1 VKNRRWLRFAL
12 PFAVVA
18 GLATVTGIAHAVQ
31 QPDPTDATFL
41 SPASDEGQGARL
53 LADDL
58 TRNGV
63 RVDVRT
69 SSEDVLAAA
78 GTIDEATVF
87 VTTPGLVHPSYLQR
101 LVRLPPQFRVV
112 LVAPR
117 DDQLADAGLDVPVA
131 GPRWTAAAPQP
142 GCSAEFSAAGPAA
155 ALRWRYDAGAYE
167 AVHCFEDGVA
177 EFRVDGRSEVTLVGA
192 VDPFRNDRADEH
204 ANHAFAVALLGRSPR
219 VIWLDLHERERPPPR
234 PTRPPDE
241 SENQP
246 GEWSDGGDGDGSDGE
261 GRDGEPQDGATG
273 QPQDGAEGETGEGG
287 NALTDSPLARAFPP
301 AVWATLALLVAAA
314 VALALASARRLGA
327 PVAEPLPVRVRA
339 AETVRGL
346 GGLYR
351 RAGARST
358 SLATVRSAA
367 RTRLAEHFDL
377 PADTPVDDLAAR
389 VARYTNQPEDEVR
402 HVLAGSIEDSDDEL
416 VRAATAVQ
424 TLVRYVTG
432 QQNWRQAPDEGN
444 LT

>member
-1 VKNRRWLRFAL
+1 MRNRRWLRFAL

-18 GLATVTGIAHAVQ
+18 GLATTTGIAHAVQ
-31 QPDPTDATFL
+31 QPDPTDAAFL
-41 SPASDEGQGARL
+41 SPTSDDGEGARL
-53 LADDL
+53 LADEL
-58 TRNGV
+58 TRRGI

-69 SSEDVLAAA
+69 STEDVLAAVA
-78 GTIDEATVF
+78 ANGSATVF
-87 VTTPGLVHPSYLQR
+87 VAAPELVHPAYLDR
-101 LVRLPPQFRVV
+101 LVRLPAGVRVV

-117 DDQLADAGLDVPVA
+117 KGQLDSAGLDVPVA

-142 GCSAEFSAAGPAA
+142 GCSAPFSSAGAA
-155 ALRWRYDAGAYE
+155 ATLRWRYDGGAYD
-167 AVHCFEDGVA
+167 AVQCFEDGVA
-177 EFRVDGRSEVTLVGA
+177 EFQVSGLADVTLVGA

-204 ANHAFAVALLGRSPR
+204 ANHAFATALLSRNDR
-219 VIWLDLHERERPPPR
+219 VLWLDLHERERPPR
-234 PTRPPDE
+234 TQPTQDPYEQDDP
-241 SENQP
+241 
-246 GEWSDGGDGDGSDGE
+246 EWTDGGADGDGTGSDQDGEPRDPSTGQPRDGE
-261 GRDGEPQDGATG
+261 GQTG
-273 QPQDGAEGETGEGG
+273 GG
-287 NALTDSPLARAFPP
+287 GTALTDSPLARAFPP

-314 VALALASARRLGA
+314 IALALASARRLGA

-367 RTRLAEHFDL
+367 LARLAEHYDL
-377 PADTPVDDLAAR
+377 PADTPADDLAER
-389 VARYTNQPEDEVR
+389 VAADTGHPVDDVR
-402 HVLAGSIEDSDDEL
+402 HVLAGSVEDSDGEL